1 MSQAISKS
9 YETLLFE
16 KRERVGIITINR
28 PDKRNA
34 LNIKTREEGAT
45 LLDELRNDASINVVV
60 ITGAGD
66 KAFIA
71 GADIAE
77 FAGRTAMMQ
86 RDVMTARSLFTA
98 IDTFPKPIIAMINGY
113 CLGGGCELALACD
126 IRIASETASF
136 GQPEINLG
144 IIPGGGGT
152 QRLTRLVGEG
162 KAMEMILTGEIIDA
176 KSAYQ
181 IGLVNHVFPPDVL
194 QAKTMEIAN
203 RIAEKSPIALGLAKE
218 AVKLASRSLLD
229 EGLRRE
235 VDLFALCFSTED
247 KNEGV
252 SAFLEKRKPEFK
264 GK

>member
-1 MSQAISKS
+1 MQSF
-9 YETLLFE
+9 ETLLLE
-16 KRERVGIITINR
+16 RRERVAIITINR
-28 PDKRNA
+28 PEKRNA
-34 LNIKTREEGAT
+34 LNIKTREEGAA
-45 LLDELRNDASINVVV
+45 LIEELRGNDSVGVVV

-86 RDVMTARSLFTA
+86 RDVMVSRSLFNA
-98 IDTFPKPIIAMINGY
+98 IDSFPKPVIAMINGY

-126 IRIASETASF
+126 IRIASENASF

-176 KSAYQ
+176 KSAHA
-181 IGLVNHVFPPDVL
+181 IGLVNHVVPLDQL
-194 QAKTMEIAN
+194 EAKTMEIAS
-203 RIAEKSPIALGLAKE
+203 RIAEKSPIALSLAKE
-218 AVKLASRSLLD
+218 AVKIASRSNLD

-247 KNEGV
+247 KDEGV
-252 SAFLEKRKPEFK
+252 KAFLEKRKPVWK